1 MTDKPI
7 GRGTVL
13 AGRFRLEDLV
23 QDTDGARFWRA
34 IDQTLARSV
43 AVNVVDNADP
53 RAEALLVAARTS
65 ATITEGHFL
74 RVLDAA
80 REDGVVY
87 VVHEWGTGVSLDK
100 MLSEGPLP
108 PRRAA
113 WLVKEVADA
122 IGFAHSHGIAHGRL
136 VPENVMV
143 TDTGSVKL
151 IGFVVDAVLHGR
163 RQPATADGRSL
174 SDHESDVYNLAALLY
189 ATLAGRWPGTQTS
202 QLPEAP
208 RDHGRTLRPR
218 QVRAGVPRAL
228 DAICDQVLNPGSAA
242 APPESAHEISAALSD
257 FIGDAA
263 AGNIGHEPTVV
274 IERDEHARFRP
285 AQDVSGPSGTTDVAG
300 DPEATRASSPRADPE
315 ETQAAEPF
323 FLDDDTGA
331 SLGQGSA
338 RARSGEHRTRRVAPP
353 PPPPLPEPASRPL
366 FAPGPPR
373 STGATRAPAS
383 IPASGTASADLDR
396 SQSDPG
402 GGTGSLPPVWGPDAP
417 PDSTGEDSRGWA
429 RDAGKDWLKL
439 AGVLAAVVLLVLA
452 VVFAFNLGRGT
463 GEGEPTGQETGE
475 PTGGASPGRPLAI
488 AGVSDFDPPPD
499 GNGEENGDLAAL
511 AVDGNAQTA
520 WQTLTYYGNPELGGL
535 KEGVGL
541 VVDLGRPQ
549 EVSSVQVTLQ
559 GRPTRLEILAAPEG
573 SGPPVDVDALTR
585 AASAEGAGGRTVLDL
600 AEPATT
606 QYLVVWLTSLPPV
619 EDGFRGKVAEIVVRP

>member
-1 MTDKPI
+1 MTDKLI

-87 VVHEWGTGVSLDK
+87 VVHEWGTGVSLDQ

-122 IGFAHSHGIAHGRL
+122 VGFAHGHGIAHGRL

-163 RQPATADGRSL
+163 RQPAAPDGRTL
-174 SDHESDVYNLAALLY
+174 SDHESDVHNLAALLY
-189 ATLAGRWPGTQTS
+189 ATLVGRWPGTQTS
-202 QLPEAP
+202 RLPEAP

-228 DAICDQVLNPGSAA
+228 DAICDQVLNAGSAA
-242 APPESAHEISAALSD
+242 PIETAHEISAALSD

-263 AGNIGHEPTVV
+263 AGHIGHEPTMV

-285 AQDVSGPSGTTDVAG
+285 ASDTYASRAHGPATDPREDAG
-300 DPEATRASSPRADPE
+300 GAQAAPAPADPE

-331 SLGQGSA
+331 SVSHGAA
-338 RARSGEHRTRRVAPP
+338 RAGRGDHQGRRVSPP
-353 PPPPLPEPASRPL
+353 PPPPLPEPESRPL

-373 STGATRAPAS
+373 STGATRAPSPEEA
-383 IPASGTASADLDR
+383 TAHAAR
-396 SQSDPG
+396 SRATHG

-417 PDSTGEDSRGWA
+417 ADSLHEDEPRPV

-439 AGVLAAVVLLVLA
+439 AGVVAAVVLLVLA
-452 VVFAFNLGRGT
+452 IIFAFNLGRGT
-463 GEGEPTGQETGE
+463 GDRVPNGEQSTDATS
-475 PTGGASPGRPLAI
+475 GAGPGRPLSI
-488 AGVSDFDPPPD
+488 AGVSDFDPPPA
-499 GNGEENGDLAAL
+499 GNGEENGDLAPL
-511 AVDGNAQTA
+511 AVDGKPRTA

-541 VVDLGRPQ
+541 VVDLGGPE
-549 EVSSVQVTLQ
+549 EVSSVEVTLQ
-559 GRPTRLEILAAPEG
+559 GRPTTLEILAAPEG
-573 SGPPVDVDALTR
+573 SGPPAAVGPLSRV
-585 AASAEGAGGRTVLDL
+585 ASAENAGGRTVLDL
-600 AEPATT
+600 ADPVST

-619 EDGFRGKVAEIVVRP
+619 DGGFRGKVAEIVVRP